1 MGLQWKKM
9 VALATASCLMIVSM
23 PDNSGLTVRQAQAAR
38 TAGLDGNVV
47 QQEKEAGKKKDALRG
62 VEAGVVSPSVVF
74 SKGSGTYPEAFDLE
88 LTCDTATA
96 IYYTT
101 DGSDP
106 SDPANTSRQQYA
118 PGSIHV
124 ADREGDPNVLS
135 AIDPILFDAT
145 NVKAS
150 ADGKSFESTV
160 EKPADDDVDK
170 CTVIKAAAQFADGTC
185 SAVTT
190 NTYFIGE
197 MADHIDGIRQS
208 CEAAGMDLSVMSIS
222 MDADDL
228 FDSKKGIYVK
238 GDVFNQALE
247 KYFADGGSIGWS
259 ASDTCRGMDAN
270 YKQKGKE
277 WERKTHIDYFESDG
291 TNTSCKLQQDC
302 GIRIQGN
309 YSRSDYQKSFR
320 LYARADYGEKNFKY
334 GFWNQAKD
342 DSGNVIEKYKKIV
355 LRNGGNCAFT
365 TKFADS
371 YWQSLMEGID
381 CDKQS
386 ARPCV
391 VYLNGEYWGVYVL
404 QDDYCGAYFENKHGV
419 DKDSVIIYKGDAEAN
434 RVLGYKLDEGELP
447 EGVTNE
453 DYYFQDI
460 ENFMREHNDLSNPAD
475 YEAFCQLVDAD
486 SALDYFATQVW
497 INNKWDWPGK
507 NWSMWKSTIN
517 DPTNPYADGK
527 WRFLMYDVEFG
538 GISGRD
544 DARANTVAN
553 SKLLLTGTA
562 EKEEDT
568 NWDKPNVRC
577 FALLMTNPGFRE
589 KFNARLTSFSDTM
602 FERSHILERANQF
615 RDVYQPILDQFFNRF
630 PTLWNG
636 TKKTADMVING
647 NGSDTYG
654 TWKNIVAFAEK
665 RAGNISKITTYVNN
679 QYPDVP
685 TPPATQEPTATP
697 TPPTTATATPPAAPT
712 GTPIPSVT
720 PPASNQNKGPI
731 VTTLSDGAKKI
742 VTLDANGKTVST
754 KYQIKGVT
762 YLSKAGNTLAFSAD
776 NKKSLKK
783 KTSYV
788 VQDEVVAGGNRFK
801 VTEIEAGAFQGLTN
815 LKSVTI
821 GVYVKTIGKNAFRGC
836 KKLKKITFLGKKVK
850 KIGKNAFSGIAKKA
864 KMICQKSKRKA
875 YQKLIKKSGVNYKKT
890 KIKVTSAN
898 IKVKKG
904 DANASVGNENN
915 SGDVKKN

>member
-9 VALATASCLMIVSM
+9 VALATASCLMMGSM
-23 PDNSGLTVRQAQAAR
+23 PDNPGITVRQAQAAKA
-38 TAGLDGNVV
+38 AGLENNVV
-47 QQEKEAGKKKDALRG
+47 QQENEAGKKQDALRG

-74 SKGSGTYPEAFDLE
+74 SKGSGTYREAFDLE

-106 SDPANTSRQQYA
+106 SDPANASRQQYA
-118 PGSIHV
+118 PGSIHI
-124 ADREGDPNVLS
+124 ADRQGDPNVLS

-160 EKPADDDVDK
+160 EKPTDEDVDK

-197 MADHIDGIRQS
+197 MADHIEGIRQS

-228 FDSKKGIYVK
+228 FDSTKGIYVK
-238 GDVFNQALE
+238 GDVFNRALE
-247 KYFADGGSIGWS
+247 KYFADGGKIGWN

-270 YKQKGKE
+270 YKQKGRE
-277 WERKTHIDYFESDG
+277 WERETHIDYFESDG

-544 DARANTVAN
+544 DARSNTVKE

-562 EKEEDT
+562 EMEDT

-589 KFNARLTSFSDTM
+589 KFNARLTGFSDTM

-630 PTLWNG
+630 PTLWG
-636 TKKTADMVING
+636 GKKKTADMVING
-647 NGSDTYG
+647 NGEDTYG
-654 TWKNIVAFAEK
+654 TWANIVAFAEK
-665 RAGNISKITTYVNN
+665 RAGNIGKITTYINKE
-679 QYPDVP
+679 YPDVP
-685 TPPATQEPTATP
+685 TPPATDAPTA

-712 GTPIPSVT
+712 NTPNPSVT
-720 PPASNQNKGPI
+720 PPADQNKGPI
-731 VTTLSDGAKKI
+731 ETTLSDGAKKI
-742 VTLDANGKTVST
+742 VTIDANGKVVST

-762 YLSKAGNTLAFSAD
+762 YLLKSGNTLAFTAD
-776 NKKSLKK
+776 NRKSLKK

-801 VTEIEAGAFQGLTN
+801 VTEIEAGAFQGLTK

-821 GVYVKTIGKNAFRGC
+821 GVYVKTIGKNSFRGC
-836 KKLKKITFLGKKVK
+836 KKLKKVTFLGKKVK
-850 KIGKNAFSGIAKKA
+850 KIGKNAFYGIAKKA
-864 KMICQKSKRKA
+864 KMICQKSKKNT

-890 KIKVTSAN
+890 KIKVIGAN
-898 IKVKKG
+898 LKVKK
-904 DANASVGNENN
+904 
-915 SGDVKKN
+915 